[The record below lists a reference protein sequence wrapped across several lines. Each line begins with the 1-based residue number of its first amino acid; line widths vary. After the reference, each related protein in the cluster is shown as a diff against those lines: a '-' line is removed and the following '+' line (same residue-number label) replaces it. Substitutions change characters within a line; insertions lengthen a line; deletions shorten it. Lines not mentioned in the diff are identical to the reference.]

1 MAVIDTNKIKKPFI
15 NDRDES
21 INIGIDMPFRVGAR
35 GEGWGASSQTTLQA
49 VVNNVKNLVS
59 TELGERIHQP
69 NLGIAL
75 RKYLFEPFNQDLIDG
90 VSTSIVE
97 SISYWLPFVT
107 IESIDVRMSDNT
119 SHDYRNVLNVS
130 IAFHL
135 KKDPTTTESVQIKIG
150 E

>member
-1 MAVIDTNKIKKPFI
+1 MAVIDTNKLKKPFI

-21 INIGIDMPFRVGAR
+21 VNIGIDLPFRIGER
-35 GEGWGASSQTTLQA
+35 GEGWGAASQTTLEA
-49 VVNNVKNLVS
+49 VANNVKNLVS
-59 TELGERIHQP
+59 TELGERLHQP
-69 NLGIAL
+69 NLGVAL

-90 VSTSIVE
+90 VSSSIIE
-97 SISYWLPFVT
+97 AISYWLPFVS

-130 IAFHL
+130 VAFHL

>member
-21 INIGIDMPFRVGAR
+21 INIGIDMPFRVGVR

-59 TELGERIHQP
+59 TELGERVHQP
-69 NLGIAL
+69 NLGVAL

-107 IESIDVRMSDNT
+107 IESIDVRLSDNT